1 MDSDNLSMWYILTSN
16 CSHIKSPQ
24 SQQRMSILTSETK
37 WFVQAGVAEALLQNQ
52 RFMARVD
59 AVHGAM
65 GKHPGTS
72 GIGPKFLDLTMNN
85 GGFHGIWGYFM
96 DFMEFHGIFQ
106 DSMGV

>member
-1 MDSDNLSMWYILTSN
+1 M
-16 CSHIKSPQ
+16 
-24 SQQRMSILTSETK
+24 
-37 WFVQAGVAEALLQNQ
+37 AEALLQNQ

-85 GGFHGIWGYFM
+85 GGFHGI
-96 DFMEFHGIFQ
+96 
-106 DSMGV
+106 

>member
-1 MDSDNLSMWYILTSN
+1 
-16 CSHIKSPQ
+16 
-24 SQQRMSILTSETK
+24 MSILTSETK

-72 GIGPKFLDLTMNN
+72 GIGPKFLDFNHEQWRISWDMN
-85 GGFHGIWGYFM
+85 GIWGY
-96 DFMEFHGIFQ
+96 FMEFHGIFQ
-106 DSMGV
+106 YSMGV